1 MFLFCI
7 LHTDFMYLEIASH
20 SMTTK
25 TTSYHNSKIS
35 EQRRPKPIVC
45 PQFRY
50 FRALFSLLHRW
61 IISAHLY
68 KTNYSIV
75 IPCCCKAKWKDTM
88 VGITFY
94 EQCNLCLVLRRFP
107 IVLSNHLDMKEGTVL
122 LDARR
127 AVTTFKFMWLH
138 HSVDP
143 RFC

>member
-1 MFLFCI
+1 
-7 LHTDFMYLEIASH
+7 
-20 SMTTK
+20 
-25 TTSYHNSKIS
+25 
-35 EQRRPKPIVC
+35 
-45 PQFRY
+45 
-50 FRALFSLLHRW
+50 
-61 IISAHLY
+61 
-68 KTNYSIV
+68 
-75 IPCCCKAKWKDTM
+75 M

-127 AVTTFKFMWLH
+127 AVTTFKWWLH